1 MTEPDDELSLEMV
14 TAALRM
20 DSADVAVYARVLS
33 KSLSEALPADYV
45 TVERERSMSDR
56 MRGRPGEI
64 SKIAV
69 QLGDQ
74 VMTLAVRNG
83 QPSAEICRQVRGVVL
98 STKTVPLQQW
108 ASALASALV
117 EHAESNAQAAQ
128 ALRRLV
134 TGSLSACGR
143 RIVVIDPLQKNV
155 ARARTLKAR
164 CLHWTSSQERSALTV
179 FSRRSA
185 KAGWAWCTLPATR
198 RAVGSRSRSS
208 DQR

>member
-20 DSADVAVYARVLS
+20 DSADVAVYARVLT

-64 SKIAV
+64 SKVAV
-69 QLGDQ
+69 RLGDQ
-74 VMTLAVRNG
+74 LMTLAVRNG
-83 QPSAEICRQVRGVVL
+83 QPSAEICREVRGVVL
-98 STKTVPLQQW
+98 SRQNVPLQQW
-108 ASALASALV
+108 ATALASALV
-117 EHAESNAQAAQ
+117 QHAESNAQAAQ

-134 TGSLSACGR
+134 TGSLPAWRAQS
-143 RIVVIDPLQKNV
+143 VVIDPLQKNV
-155 ARARTLKAR
+155 SRDRTLKAR
-164 CLHWTSSQERSALTV
+164 CLHWTSSQERSDPTV
-179 FSRRSA
+179 FSRKSA
-185 KAGWAWCTLPATR
+185 KAEWAWCTLLAMQ
-198 RAVGSRSRSS
+198 RAAVSRLRSS